1 MASKI
6 LVLDDEENYTR
17 MLRDLLEQHRY
28 QVVTA
33 TMPEKAL
40 ELLKETAFDLVV
52 SDYKMPVMDGAA
64 FLKNARKIYPDLPVI
79 LVSGLMNTPELVK
92 VANMSVTLVFEKP
105 LNTQDFLQSVR
116 RFATPLEAE
125 KETSPGIE
133 SELMP
138 GDSQAS
144 FDFPSPLYFAA
155 ECLLSRITLQQVWEA
170 SKEGEWM
177 AFWQPEG
184 GDAELLVKELAVW
197 HAGDR
202 ALSSNFFEAEDIEA
216 DAGMRTLEQVLLS
229 STASPV
235 FGVRVNDRQ
244 LSDLNGQKLLDFIE
258 RDSGGKLKPVFI
270 LTESEPGQLP
280 PSSLTFANK
289 RVRVISVPPLVLRPS
304 DLALYSRRFAAQ
316 AVSVDRDLTENVFS
330 EQVAFALLCHDWPG
344 NLSELSAVIK
354 ALVKRSENG
363 VIQCETVRS
372 LLAPRSEFS
381 LPSCEIEPQQ
391 RLEIYLQLR
400 QRVFLRAWQSCN
412 KLIASDLARQLAIAD
427 AESITDKDLLDA
439 GLINPE
445 WARLV

>member
-52 SDYKMPVMDGAA
+52 SDYKMPVMDGAS

-105 LNTQDFLQSVR
+105 LNTQDFLQNVR
-116 RFATPLEAE
+116 RFATPLEPQ
-125 KETSPGIE
+125 KESVVSTDPETMS
-133 SELMP
+133 
-138 GDSQAS
+138 GDSQGS
-144 FDFPSPLYFAA
+144 FDFPSPIYFAA
-155 ECLLSRITLQQVWEA
+155 ECLLSRSALQQVWEA
-170 SKEGEWM
+170 SKQGEWI

-197 HAGDR
+197 HSGDR

-244 LSDLNGQKLLDFIE
+244 LSDLKGQKLLDFID
-258 RDSGGKLKPVFI
+258 RDGGGKLKPVFI
-270 LTESEPGQLP
+270 LTESEPGESP
-280 PSSLTFANK
+280 PGSLNFANK
-289 RVRVISVPPLVLRPS
+289 AIRLISVPPLVLRPS
-304 DLALYSRRFAAQ
+304 DITLYARRFAAQ
-316 AVSVDRDLTENVFS
+316 AVSVDRDLSGNVFS

-354 ALVKRSENG
+354 ALVKRSQDG
-363 VIQCETVRS
+363 MIQFETVRT
-372 LLAPRSEFS
+372 LLAPRSDFVM
-381 LPSCEIEPQQ
+381 PACDIAAQQ
-391 RLEIYLQLR
+391 RLPTYLKFR
-400 QRVFLRAWQSCN
+400 QRIFLRDWQRRN
-412 KLIASDLARQLAIAD
+412 KLMASDLAQQLTMD
-427 AESITDKDLLDA
+427 NAEVITDKELMELD
-439 GLINPE
+439 LINPE